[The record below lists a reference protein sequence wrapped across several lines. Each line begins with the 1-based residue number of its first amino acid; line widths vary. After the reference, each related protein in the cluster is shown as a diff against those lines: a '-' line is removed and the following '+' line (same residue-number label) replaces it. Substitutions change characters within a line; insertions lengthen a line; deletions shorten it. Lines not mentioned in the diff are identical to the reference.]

1 MEPTPLMV
9 EDGSAMP
16 EGPQSSGE
24 IVLPDE
30 PGNLLPES
38 SGDIV
43 VPNEQGNLLPEYD
56 SSDEDMD
63 VEGKVDLPGEEV
75 AMAT

>member
-1 MEPTPLMV
+1 MVEPTQV
-9 EDGSAMP
+9 QP

-24 IVLPDE
+24 IDLPDE

-38 SGDIV
+38 PGDIV
-43 VPNEQGNLLPEYD
+43 VPNEPGNLLPEYD
-56 SSDEDMD
+56 SSDEEMD

-75 AMAT
+75 DMAT